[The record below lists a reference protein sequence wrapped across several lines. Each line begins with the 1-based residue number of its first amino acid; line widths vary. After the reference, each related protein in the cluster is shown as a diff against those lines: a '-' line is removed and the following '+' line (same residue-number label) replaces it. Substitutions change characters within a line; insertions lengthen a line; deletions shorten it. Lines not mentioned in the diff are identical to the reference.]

1 MHELAVFIFIL
12 CTASI
17 AHAADLDT
25 DAESF
30 LSLDVFDQDIRDK
43 AKHLM
48 EEAEPLTKGDAP
60 YIDYLAEILF
70 DRRESLG
77 STKAKYE
84 RLHVTPDAR
93 YTKEVGEKEMEL
105 LLKLDKVIKFY
116 EQEVLDKASPKVKE
130 FFEKLEGMME
140 KPSDY
145 LKWTEDQFVEAI
157 KKLIEGMSEE
167 DIQFTKAGI
176 KEVMVKILLFLS
188 FFIIMADLLNFG

>member
-1 MHELAVFIFIL
+1 MHELVVFIFIL

-77 STKAKYE
+77 STKVKYE

-116 EQEVLDKASPKVKE
+116 EQEVLDKASPKVYKSKSSMKIYAFFYFKE
-130 FFEKLEGMME
+130 
-140 KPSDY
+140 
-145 LKWTEDQFVEAI
+145 I
-157 KKLIEGMSEE
+157 
-167 DIQFTKAGI
+167 
-176 KEVMVKILLFLS
+176 
-188 FFIIMADLLNFG
+188 